1 MADIL
6 SLVPS
11 CGTVAPATTIADD
24 LRSLADSIERGEYGD
39 ATSFIG
45 LVVDR
50 GGTIVT
56 EAFGADVSIAT
67 AVGYMEFAKLGMMWG
82 EDD

>member
-24 LRSLADSIERGEYGD
+24 LRILADSIESGEWGD
-39 ATSFIG
+39 ISSALLMLNCG
-45 LVVDR
+45 GEVVSVPVGR
-50 GGTIVT
+50 VLSSL
-56 EAFGADVSIAT
+56 E
-67 AVGYMEFAKLGMMWG
+67 AVGMVEFAKAGLIWS

>member
-11 CGTVAPATTIADD
+11 CGTVAPKDTIADD
-24 LRSLADSIERGEYGD
+24 LAVLAASIASGELED
-39 ATSFIG
+39 VATALLI
-45 LVVDR
+45 LNC
-50 GGTIVT
+50 GGQV
-56 EAFGADVSIAT
+56 VSIP
-67 AVGYMEFAKLGMMWG
+67 VGRVMSSLEAIGMLEYAKSGMMWG

>member
-11 CGTVAPATTIADD
+11 CGTVAPASTIGDD
-24 LRSLADSIERGEYGD
+24 LRALADSIESGEWGD
-39 ATSFIG
+39 VTSFIG
-45 LVVDR
+45 VSVDR
-50 GGTIVT
+50 GGTIT
-56 EAFGADVSIAT
+56 HHCFGADVNIAT

-82 EDD
+82 DDD

>member
-11 CGTVAPATTIADD
+11 CGTVAPASTIADD
-24 LRSLADSIERGEYGD
+24 LTVLAGPIESGEWG
-39 ATSFIG
+39 
-45 LVVDR
+45 
-50 GGTIVT
+50 
-56 EAFGADVSIAT
+56 DVSSALLILSCGGEVVSVPVGRVLSSLE
-67 AVGYMEFAKLGMMWG
+67 AVGMCELAKAGLMWG

>member
-11 CGTVAPATTIADD
+11 CGTVAPSSTIADD
-24 LRSLADSIERGEYGD
+24 LVVLAGSIEYGEWGGVASAMLILNCGGD
-39 ATSFIG
+39 
-45 LVVDR
+45 VVSEPVGR
-50 GGTIVT
+50 VLSSL
-56 EAFGADVSIAT
+56 E
-67 AVGYMEFAKLGMMWG
+67 AVGMLEFAKAGLMWG

>member
-11 CGTVAPATTIADD
+11 CGTVAPPSTIADD
-24 LRSLADSIERGEYGD
+24 LAVLADSIESGEWG
-39 ATSFIG
+39 
-45 LVVDR
+45 
-50 GGTIVT
+50 
-56 EAFGADVSIAT
+56 DVSSALLILNCGGEVVSVPVGRVLSSLE
-67 AVGYMEFAKLGMMWG
+67 AVGMCEFAKAGLMWS

>member
-11 CGTVAPATTIADD
+11 CGTVAPSSAISDD
-24 LRSLADSIERGEYGD
+24 LTVLANSIQSGEWGDVSSALLILNCGGEISSVPVGRVLSSIE
-39 ATSFIG
+39 
-45 LVVDR
+45 
-50 GGTIVT
+50 
-56 EAFGADVSIAT
+56 
-67 AVGYMEFAKLGMMWG
+67 AVGMCEFAKAGLMWG